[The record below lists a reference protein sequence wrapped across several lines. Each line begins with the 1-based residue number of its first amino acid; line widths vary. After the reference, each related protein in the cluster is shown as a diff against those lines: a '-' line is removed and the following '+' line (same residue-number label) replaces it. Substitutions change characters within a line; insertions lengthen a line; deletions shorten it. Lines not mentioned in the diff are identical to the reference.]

1 MKTVFSL
8 ISSESKHI
16 CNQNRGDRVASYIVV
31 KDDKELEINV
41 LKPDDWSIGDMRPC
55 ILFYFGGGFVKR
67 NLKHFQCQAE
77 YFRELGAVCIL
88 SDYRLASEGSGL
100 ETCLEDAEEVLNEV
114 YARSE
119 ELGIDKHKIIVS
131 GGSAG
136 GALACWCSMNTNIPC
151 AQILFNP
158 VLYFGEKNIQIIS
171 QQDIHIQI
179 NDEVVA
185 ASKLNNYQQY
195 WGQEYRKH
203 PEQFSAYH
211 MLDEQVIPP
220 TLILQGTYDPI
231 AYQGVILFHQKAIE
245 KKQECYT
252 VLYQGEPHGFFNY
265 DKIENKFCYYDTLH
279 QMEKFLRERKLI

>member
-1 MKTVFSL
+1 M
-8 ISSESKHI
+8 
-16 CNQNRGDRVASYIVV
+16 ASYTYI
-31 KDDKELEINV
+31 KEHIELEINV
-41 LKPDDWSIGDMRPC
+41 LKPDGWSVNDKRPC

-67 NLKHFQCQAE
+67 NLKHFQRQAE

-136 GALACWCSMNTNIPC
+136 GALACWCSMKTNIPC
-151 AQILFNP
+151 AQSLFNP
-158 VLYFGEKNIQIIS
+158 VLYFGEKNIQLIS
-171 QQDIHIQI
+171 QQDIDIQI

-185 ASKLNNYQQY
+185 SSKLNSYERL
-195 WGQEYRKH
+195 WGEAYKAD

-211 MLDEQVIPP
+211 MLDELSIPP

-252 VLYQGEPHGFFNY
+252 VLYQGEAHGFFNY
-265 DKIENKFCYYDTLH
+265 DKIEDKFCYYDTLH
-279 QMEKFLRERKLI
+279 QMENFLRERKLI